1 MNDSVSYSWQGA
13 YQCAVLETN
22 PAQMASRIEA
32 ALRAI
37 EKRFGTTVRIDQ
49 PESEAIEAARNAL
62 AVLRG
67 EWFGGLAESMTGTAP
82 TQRMVVLDL
91 FRTLREEKEW
101 LGTFQSIDSARTALS
116 EMSSAKPGH
125 YVIFD
130 QTTGEE
136 VFTESNLNDSFS
148 GSVPP
153 HTQL

>member
-1 MNDSVSYSWQGA
+1 MNKSMTYLWQGA

-22 PAQMASRIEA
+22 PAQMASRIES

-49 PESEAIEAARNAL
+49 AESEAIETARNAL

-82 TQRMVVLDL
+82 AKRMVVLDL
-91 FRTLREEKEW
+91 FRTVCDEKEW

-125 YVIFD
+125 YIIFD

-136 VFTESNLNDSFS
+136 IFAESNLKDSFS
-148 GSVPP
+148 QPVRQR
-153 HTQL
+153 TKI

>member
-1 MNDSVSYSWQGA
+1 MTYSWHGA

-37 EKRFGTTVRIDQ
+37 EERVGSTVRIDQ
-49 PESEAIEAARNAL
+49 AESEAIESAQNGL
-62 AVLRG
+62 AVMRG

-82 TQRMVVLDL
+82 THGMVALDL
-91 FRTLREEKEW
+91 FRTLQGEKEW

-116 EMSSAKPGH
+116 EMSSARPGH

-130 QTTGEE
+130 QTMGEE
-136 VFTESNLNDSFS
+136 VFAESNLKDSS
-148 GSVPP
+148 LRAVRRR
-153 HTQL
+153 TQL

>member
-1 MNDSVSYSWQGA
+1 MNKLMTYSWEGA

-22 PAQMASRIEA
+22 PAQKASRIEG

-49 PESEAIEAARNAL
+49 AESEAIESARNGL

-67 EWFGGLAESMTGTAP
+67 EWFGGLSESMTGAAP
-82 TQRMVVLDL
+82 TQRMVALDL
-91 FRTLREEKEW
+91 FRTLHGEKEW
-101 LGTFQSIDSARTALS
+101 LGAFQSIDSARTALS

-136 VFTESNLNDSFS
+136 VFTESNVNDSFS

>member
-1 MNDSVSYSWQGA
+1 MTYSWRGA

-49 PESEAIEAARNAL
+49 AESEAIEAARNAL

-67 EWFGGLAESMTGTAP
+67 EWFGGLSESMTGTVP
-82 TQRMVVLDL
+82 TQRMVALDL
-91 FRTLREEKEW
+91 FRTLHGEKEW
-101 LGTFQSIDSARTALS
+101 LGTFQSMVSARSALG

-125 YVIFD
+125 YVVFD

-136 VFTESNLNDSFS
+136 VFAESNLNDSFS
-148 GSVPP
+148 RSVPP
-153 HTQL
+153 GTQL

>member
-1 MNDSVSYSWQGA
+1 MTYSWQGA
-13 YQCAVLETN
+13 YKCAVSETN

-37 EKRFGTTVRIDQ
+37 EKRFGMTVRIDQ
-49 PESEAIEAARNAL
+49 AESEAIESARNGL

-67 EWFGGLAESMTGTAP
+67 EWFGGLSESMTGTAP
-82 TQRMVVLDL
+82 TQRMALDL
-91 FRTLREEKEW
+91 FRTLHGDKEW
-101 LGTFQSIDSARTALS
+101 LGTFQSIVSARSALG
-116 EMSSAKPGH
+116 EMSSARPGH

-136 VFTESNLNDSFS
+136 VFAESNLNDSFS

-153 HTQL
+153 RTQL

>member
-1 MNDSVSYSWQGA
+1 MNNSVTYSWQGA
-13 YQCAVLETN
+13 YHCAVLETN
-22 PAQMASRIEA
+22 PAQMAQRIDD

-37 EKRFGTTVRIDQ
+37 EQRVGSTVRMDYT
-49 PESEAIEAARNAL
+49 ENDAIESARNGL

-82 TQRMVVLDL
+82 AQRMVVLDL
-91 FRTLREEKEW
+91 FRTLHGEKEW

-116 EMSSAKPGH
+116 EMSSARPAH

-136 VFTESNLNDSFS
+136 VFAESNLKDSS
-148 GSVPP
+148 LRTVRRR
-153 HTQL
+153 TQL

>member
-1 MNDSVSYSWQGA
+1 MNKAMTYSWQGA

-49 PESEAIEAARNAL
+49 AESEAIEAARNAL

-82 TQRMVVLDL
+82 IQGMVALDL
-91 FRTLREEKEW
+91 FRTLHGEKEW
-101 LGTFQSIDSARTALS
+101 LGTFQGIDSARTALS
-116 EMSSAKPGH
+116 EMSAARPGH

-130 QTTGEE
+130 QTMGEE
-136 VFTESNLNDSFS
+136 VFTESNLKDSFS
-148 GSVPP
+148 QSVRPR
-153 HTQL
+153 TQL

>member
-1 MNDSVSYSWQGA
+1 
-13 YQCAVLETN
+13 
-22 PAQMASRIEA
+22 
-32 ALRAI
+32 
-37 EKRFGTTVRIDQ
+37 
-49 PESEAIEAARNAL
+49 
-62 AVLRG
+62 VLRG
-67 EWFGGLAESMTGTAP
+67 EWFGGLAESMTGRAP
-82 TQRMVVLDL
+82 TQRMVALDL
-91 FRTLREEKEW
+91 FRTLHGEKEW

>member
-1 MNDSVSYSWQGA
+1 
-13 YQCAVLETN
+13 
-22 PAQMASRIEA
+22 MASRIEA

-37 EKRFGTTVRIDQ
+37 EKRFATTVRINQ
-49 PESEAIEAARNAL
+49 AESEAIEQSRDAL

-67 EWFGGLAESMTGTAP
+67 EWFGGLAESMTGRAP
-82 TQRMVVLDL
+82 TQRMVALDL
-91 FRTLREEKEW
+91 FRTLHGEKEW

>member
-1 MNDSVSYSWQGA
+1 
-13 YQCAVLETN
+13 
-22 PAQMASRIEA
+22 
-32 ALRAI
+32 
-37 EKRFGTTVRIDQ
+37 
-49 PESEAIEAARNAL
+49 
-62 AVLRG
+62 
-67 EWFGGLAESMTGTAP
+67 
-82 TQRMVVLDL
+82 MVALDL
-91 FRTLREEKEW
+91 FRTLHGEKEW

>member
-1 MNDSVSYSWQGA
+1 MNKSMTYSWQGA

-49 PESEAIEAARNAL
+49 AESEAIEAARSAL

-67 EWFGGLAESMTGTAP
+67 EWFGGLSESMTGTAP
-82 TQRMVVLDL
+82 TQRLVALDL
-91 FRTLREEKEW
+91 FRTLRDEKEW
-101 LGTFQSIDSARTALS
+101 LGTFQSIDSARTVLS
-116 EMSSAKPGH
+116 EISSARPGH

-130 QTTGEE
+130 HTTGEE
-136 VFTESNLNDSFS
+136 VFAESNLNDSFS

-153 HTQL
+153 GTQL